1 MRHQVNAPPGECA
14 RRWWRQLLQGRR
26 QSRLALLE
34 LLGRSHSAL
43 GPGQRRQRGWRWWW
57 WGVVVWWWGA
67 PPDPFPFAHQSAYA
81 NVVGSLPSRFGP
93 AGTGTG
99 LPTGQRAFYVDVS
112 TSMHRAPHTAPH
124 PPVWR
129 PALRWSAGL
138 RRARGGGGGVG
149 LTSLH
154 LRWPCDATSGAI
166 KPLPHPIHPPPT
178 LLSIVSFTA
187 VSPPTLQRC
196 WPRGRSTA
204 WHCKVRLRRATCVV
218 GRSYRHAVLP
228 PRRTGAQAQQ
238 DGPCGCCICAAG
250 RIPQG
255 GSG

>member
-1 MRHQVNAPPGECA
+1 VVVG
-14 RRWWRQLLQGRR
+14 G
-26 QSRLALLE
+26 
-34 LLGRSHSAL
+34 G
-43 GPGQRRQRGWRWWW
+43 
-57 WGVVVWWWGA
+57 GVVVGGSSRSLSVCT
-67 PPDPFPFAHQSAYA
+67 PKRVCQCSRQFALPLWSCRHRDWSAYRA
-81 NVVGSLPSRFGP
+81 EGVLRRRKHFHAPCTPHCPS
-93 AGTGTG
+93 
-99 LPTGQRAFYVDVS
+99 S
-112 TSMHRAPHTAPH
+112 TRMAPC
-124 PPVWR
+124 
-129 PALRWSAGL
+129 PALVCRL
-138 RRARGGGGGVG
+138 TTRQGGGGVG